1 MRRVALLVALGVFAL
16 SSAPTV
22 ASCQMSDA
30 ELTAKALAI
39 HKRTLTLDTHVDIEP
54 SNFQI
59 GQLNYSQRLN
69 TQVDL
74 TKMEEGGLDAI
85 FFSIYVGQ
93 PAAGA
98 GQDSAGYARAY
109 NTDTAKFNAVHR
121 LAEQI
126 APTRIGIALSS
137 DDARR
142 LFKEGKKIAFMGV
155 ENGYGIGTDITR
167 VKEFYDRGARYMSL
181 AHNNP
186 SQLSDSNTGE
196 GDGFWEWG
204 NGLSPLG
211 KQVIAEMNK
220 WGIMIDISH
229 PSRGSMEQSLALTR
243 APIIAS
249 HSGVRAICDVSRNLA
264 DDQLRALA
272 KNGGVIQVVAF
283 RGYIKC
289 DPKGDAARNKVM
301 AELRTEFGI
310 TAPVGRG
317 GGAGRGAGATA
328 GAGGGR
334 GPGSSPGQAAG
345 GGRGAGA
352 VADSAAGRGGT
363 RGGGGGGGGG
373 RGPTAGG
380 NSCAPVGGG
389 GRGGAAGGRGGANA
403 AVDSQLAAM
412 PEARRKEYEA
422 RVAAINAKYP
432 QQSVANVQDYVDH
445 IDYAVKMMGIDHVG
459 ISSDFDGGGGLE
471 GYNCALDAINV
482 TRELVKRGYT
492 EKQIGQIWSG
502 NLLRVLDEVAKV
514 AKQIQKEQGIK
525 SGE

>member
-1 MRRVALLVALGVFAL
+1 MRRVALLIALGAFAL
-16 SSAPTV
+16 SSAPIA

-30 ELTAKALAI
+30 ELTAKAQAI

-59 GQLNYSQRLN
+59 GQLNYGQRLS

-93 PAAGA
+93 PAGGA

-126 APTRIGIALSS
+126 APTRIGIALTG

-142 LFKEGKKIAFMGV
+142 LFKQGKKIAFMGV

-196 GDGFWEWG
+196 GDGFYEWG
-204 NGLSPLG
+204 DGLSPLG

-229 PSRGSMEQSLALTR
+229 PSRGSMAQALALTR

-264 DDQLRALA
+264 DDQLKALA

-283 RGYIKC
+283 RSYIKC
-289 DPKGDAARNKVM
+289 DPKGDAARVK
-301 AELRTEFGI
+301 AIADLRTEFGI
-310 TAPVGRG
+310 AAPAGRAG
-317 GGAGRGAGATA
+317 GRGAGAA

-334 GPGSSPGQAAG
+334 GAA

-352 VADSAAGRGGT
+352 GADSTTGRGGA
-363 RGGGGGGGGG
+363 RGGGGG
-373 RGPTAGG
+373 RVATAGG
-380 NSCAPVGGG
+380 NSCAPIAAG
-389 GRGGAAGGRGGANA
+389 GRGAGGAAGGRGGAS
-403 AVDSQLAAM
+403 AVADSELTAM
-412 PEARRKEYEA
+412 PDARRKEYEA
-422 RVAAINAKYP
+422 RLAAIGAKYP
-432 QQSVANVQDYVDH
+432 QQAVGNVQDYVNH

-492 EKQIGQIWSG
+492 EEQIGKIWSG
-502 NLLRVLDEVAKV
+502 NLLRVLDETAKV

-525 SGE
+525 AGT

>member
-1 MRRVALLVALGVFAL
+1 MLNRKLGKLLVALGVL
-16 SSAPTV
+16 VSQSAS
-22 ASCQMSDA
+22 AQMSDA
-30 ELTAKALAI
+30 ELTAKAQAI
-39 HKRTLTLDTHVDIEP
+39 HKKTLTLDTHVDIEP
-54 SNFQI
+54 GNFQV
-59 GQLNYSQRLN
+59 GQLNYGSRLS

-74 TKMEEGGLDAI
+74 TKMEAGGLDAV

-93 PAAGA
+93 PANKQ

-109 NTDTAKFNAVHR
+109 ATDTAKFNSVHR

-126 APTRIGIALSS
+126 APTRIGIAYTA

-167 VKEFYDRGARYMSL
+167 VKEFFDRGARYMSL

-196 GDGFWEWG
+196 GDGVWEWQ
-204 NGLSPLG
+204 GLSPLG

-229 PSRGSMEQSLALTR
+229 PSRQSMAQSLELTK

-264 DDQLRALA
+264 DDQLKALA

-283 RGYIKC
+283 RGYVKC
-289 DPKGDAARNKVM
+289 DPKGDAARNKAM
-301 AELRTEFGI
+301 ADLRTEFGI
-310 TAPVGRG
+310 TAPTGRGG
-317 GGAGRGAGATA
+317 GGAGRGAAGAA
-328 GAGGGR
+328 GAGGGA
-334 GPGSSPGQAAG
+334 GTGG
-345 GGRGAGA
+345 GGRGATPGA
-352 VADSAAGRGGT
+352 ADACGAAT
-363 RGGGGGGGGG
+363 PAPARGGGG
-373 RGPTAGG
+373 
-380 NSCAPVGGG
+380 
-389 GRGGAAGGRGGANA
+389 AGGRGGANA

-412 PEARRKEYEA
+412 PGARRAEYEK
-422 RVAAINAKYP
+422 RQAAIMAQYP
-432 QQSVANVQDYVDH
+432 QQATANVKDYVNH

-482 TRELVKRGYT
+482 TKELVRRGYT
-492 EKQIGQIWSG
+492 EEQIGKIWSG
-502 NLLRVLDEVAKV
+502 NLLRVLGEVEKV
-514 AKQIQKEQGIK
+514 ARKIQ
-525 SGE
+525 SGK

>member
-1 MRRVALLVALGVFAL
+1 MRRLALFVAVGALAV
-16 SSAPTV
+16 SSAPQAAV
-22 ASCQMSDA
+22 SQMSDA
-30 ELTAKALAI
+30 ELTAKAQAI
-39 HKRTLTLDTHVDIEP
+39 HKKTLTLDTHVDIEP
-54 SNFQI
+54 GNFQL
-59 GQLNYSQRLN
+59 GQLNYGQRLT

-74 TKMEEGGLDAI
+74 TKMEEGGLDAV

-93 PAAGA
+93 PANGA

-109 NTDTAKFNAVHR
+109 ATDTAKFNAVHR

-126 APTRIGIALSS
+126 APTRIGIALTS

-196 GDGFWEWG
+196 GDGFWEWH
-204 NGLSPLG
+204 GLSPLG

-229 PSRGSMEQSLALTR
+229 PSRESMAQSLELSK

-249 HSGVRAICDVSRNLA
+249 HSGVRALCDASRNLA
-264 DDQLRALA
+264 DDQLKALA
-272 KNGGVIQVVAF
+272 KNGGVIQVVAY
-283 RGYIKC
+283 RGYVKC
-289 DPKGDAARNKVM
+289 DPKGDAARAK
-301 AELRTEFGI
+301 AIADLRTEYGI
-310 TAPVGRG
+310 AAPAGGRG
-317 GGAGRGAGATA
+317 GRGAGA
-328 GAGGGR
+328 GAGTGT
-334 GPGSSPGQAAG
+334 AAG

-352 VADSAAGRGGT
+352 GSAATGGRAAGADSTAIAAGRGGA
-363 RGGGGGGGGG
+363 RGGGGGG
-373 RGPTAGG
+373 RGPQPGG
-380 NSCAPVGGG
+380 NSCAPIG
-389 GRGGAAGGRGGANA
+389 GRGAGGGATGGRGGANA
-403 AVDSQLAAM
+403 AIDTQLAAM

-422 RVAAINAKYP
+422 KLQAINERYP
-432 QQSVANVQDYVDH
+432 QQAVATVQDFVNH
-445 IDYAVKMMGIDHVG
+445 IDYAVKLMGIDHVG
-459 ISSDFDGGGGLE
+459 ISSDFDGGGGID

-482 TRELVKRGYT
+482 TKELVKRGYT

-502 NLLRVLDEVAKV
+502 NLLRVLDEVQQV
-514 AKQIQKEQGIK
+514 ARKIQKEQGIK
-525 SGE
+525 